1 MIPRPYFALGL
12 VLALIATHLAVG
24 VKSYEGGVRAE
35 AARWQAEALK
45 DAQEAAQEREALQQ
59 QLREREAKWVQQQ
72 QEAADAVAQVRVEY
86 LPGKVI
92 VKREIVREPVYSDS
106 RCRVSSGMRDTLNRA
121 LAGRPVPGA
130 AEVGTDTGRL
140 PADA

>member
-1 MIPRPYFALGL
+1 MLRVYAI
-12 VLALIATHLAVG
+12 LAVLIGAVLTGAG
-24 VKSYEGGVRAE
+24 VYLKGYKAGSLAE
-35 AARWQAEALK
+35 SARWQAEALK
-45 DAQEAAQEREALQQ
+45 DAQEAAREREALQQ
-59 QLREREAKWVQQQ
+59 QLREREAKWVKQQ
-72 QEAADAVAQVRVEY
+72 QEAANAVAQVRVEY
-86 LPGKVI
+86 LPGRTI

-106 RCRVSSGMRDTLNRA
+106 RCRVSSGMRDTLNAA

>member
-1 MIPRPYFALGL
+1 MLKPYAILA
-12 VLALIATHLAVG
+12 VLIGLIATHAGTYWKGHKAGSVAELA
-24 VKSYEGGVRAE
+24 KCQAQQIEDAHE
-35 AARWQAEALK
+35 ASRTLEAI
-45 DAQEAAQEREALQQ
+45 QQ
-59 QLREREAKWVQQQ
+59 QLREREAQWVRQQ

-92 VKREIVREPVYSDS
+92 VKREIVREPRYRDCV
-106 RCRVSSGMRDTLNRA
+106 VSPGMRDTLNAA

-130 AEVGTDTGRL
+130 AEVGTDTGRR

>member
-1 MIPRPYFALGL
+1 MLKPYAILA
-12 VLALIATHLAVG
+12 VLIGLIATHAGTYWKGHKAGSVAELA
-24 VKSYEGGVRAE
+24 KCQAQQIEDAHE
-35 AARWQAEALK
+35 ASRTLEAI
-45 DAQEAAQEREALQQ
+45 QQ
-59 QLREREAKWVQQQ
+59 QLREREAQWVRQQ

-92 VKREIVREPVYSDS
+92 VKREVVREPRYRDCV
-106 RCRVSSGMRDTLNRA
+106 VSPGMRDTLNAA

>member
-1 MIPRPYFALGL
+1 
-12 VLALIATHLAVG
+12 VLEVA
-24 VKSYEGGVRAE
+24 KC
-35 AARWQAEALK
+35 QAQQLQ
-45 DAQEAAQEREALQQ
+45 DAQDASRALEAIQQ
-59 QLREREAKWVQQQ
+59 RLREREAKWTAQQ

>member
-1 MIPRPYFALGL
+1 MLRAYAALAIVA
-12 VLALIATHLAVG
+12 VLAGLYGIAYTKGHKAGAVRELA
-24 VKSYEGGVRAE
+24 KC
-35 AARWQAEALK
+35 QAQQLQ
-45 DAQEAAQEREALQQ
+45 DAQDASRALEAIQQ
-59 QLREREAKWVQQQ
+59 QLREREAQWVQQQ
-72 QEAADAVAQVRVEY
+72 QETANAVAQVRVEY

-92 VKREIVREPVYSDS
+92 VKREVVREPRYRD
-106 RCRVSSGMRDTLNRA
+106 CAVSPGMRDTLNAA

>member
-1 MIPRPYFALGL
+1 MLKPYAILA
-12 VLALIATHLAVG
+12 VLIGLIATHAGTYWKGHKAGSVAELA
-24 VKSYEGGVRAE
+24 KCQAQQIEDAHE
-35 AARWQAEALK
+35 ASRTLEAI
-45 DAQEAAQEREALQQ
+45 QQ
-59 QLREREAKWVQQQ
+59 QLREREAQWVRQQ

-92 VKREIVREPVYSDS
+92 VKREIVREPRYRDCV
-106 RCRVSSGMRDTLNRA
+106 VSPGMRDTLNAA
-121 LAGRPVPGA
+121 LSGRPVPGA

>member
-72 QEAADAVAQVRVEY
+72 QEAADAIAAVRVEY
-86 LPGKVI
+86 LPGKTI
-92 VKREIVREPVYSDS
+92 VKREVVERAVFRE
-106 RCRVSSGMRDTLNRA
+106 CRVTPAA
-121 LAGRPVPGA
+121 LDAINGALIGRPVSA
-130 AEVGTDTGRL
+130 STGE
-140 PADA
+140 

>member
-1 MIPRPYFALGL
+1 MLKPYAILA
-12 VLALIATHLAVG
+12 VLIGLIATHAGTYWKGHKAGAVLE
-24 VKSYEGGVRAE
+24 VAKC
-35 AARWQAEALK
+35 QAQQLQ
-45 DAQEAAQEREALQQ
+45 DAQDASRALEAIQQ
-59 QLREREAKWVQQQ
+59 RLREREAKWTAQQ

-130 AEVGTDTGRL
+130 AEVGTDSGRL